1 MNKQDKEIYEK
12 KISESLVFSLDK
24 DTVAYANAVLELKK
38 NLYLYVLSWNEEKYM
53 EYGLEIMDVA
63 TRCINNYNVDEE
75 IPFLHYFNNAW
86 KKEYGHALGRKT
98 VDEAYGGVHFTKDD
112 KAKMYLYRKV
122 EQAAVS
128 KGIDVSS
135 NDFFAFVSDSTGWD
149 IEECYQV
156 SEMVHGKMVSEH
168 QQGEDGEDIS
178 LFDTIADTNAADK
191 DIEERDAVVVRLTQ
205 IEDAFLT
212 LQDRQ
217 KPLISSLITA
227 RLLGEIGEYILS
239 QEIPIGQYSFFDVD
253 IVRSYIR
260 FGTLPSQ
267 KDIAQVHRK
276 SEASVS
282 RSLSTFLNT
291 LREHIKST

>member
-12 KISESLVFSLDK
+12 KIAESLAFSLDK

-63 TRCINNYNVDEE
+63 TRCINNYNAEE
-75 IPFLHYFNNAW
+75 GIPFIHYFNNAW

-98 VDEAYGGVHFTKDD
+98 VDESYGGVHFTKDD
-112 KAKMYLYRKV
+112 KAKMYLYRKI

-168 QQGEDGEDIS
+168 RQGDDGEDIS
-178 LFDTIADTNAADK
+178 LFDTIADTNTADK

-205 IEDAFLT
+205 IEEVFIA

-217 KPLISSLITA
+217 KPLISSLMTA
-227 RLLGEIGEYILS
+227 RLLGEMGEYILS
-239 QEIPIGQYSFFDVD
+239 QEIPIGQYSFFDVN

-267 KDIAQVHRK
+267 KDIAQLHGK
-276 SEASVS
+276 LEASVS

-291 LREHIKST
+291 LKEHIK

>member
-1 MNKQDKEIYEK
+1 MNKQGKEIYEK
-12 KISESLVFSLDK
+12 KIAESPVFSLDK

-38 NLYLYVLSWNEEKYM
+38 NLYLYVLSWNKEKYM

-63 TRCINNYNVDEE
+63 TRCINNYTVDEE

-112 KAKMYLYRKV
+112 KAKMYLYRKI

-135 NDFFAFVSDSTGWD
+135 NDFFAFLSDSTGWD
-149 IEECYQV
+149 IDECYQV
-156 SEMVHGKMVSEH
+156 SEMFHGKKISEY

-178 LFDTIADTNAADK
+178 LFDTIADTDAVDK
-191 DIEERDAVVVRLTQ
+191 GIEEIESVEIRLAQ
-205 IEDAFLT
+205 IEDVFLT

-217 KPLISSLITA
+217 KPLISSLMTA
-227 RLLGEIGEYILS
+227 RLLGEMGEYILS
-239 QEIPIGQYSFFDVD
+239 QEISIGQYSFFDVN

-267 KDIAQVHRK
+267 KDIAQLHGK
-276 SEASVS
+276 LEASVS

-291 LREHIKST
+291 LKEHIK